1 MSYKSSGILLAS
13 SIIMLSVFVLILQA
27 IPAASADTIVLNRT
41 QTTTSTVSS
50 SQITLSNFNVGT
62 GSNRVLVV
70 GVEANN
76 NYVNSITFGGV
87 QLTKAVSSFTNN
99 DAEFWYLKNPSGTAN
114 IVATMSGPTAVV
126 VGAYSFSGVDQTN
139 PIPTTATNHNTASSS
154 PTISITTANANSW
167 VVDSPSIY
175 GGKTLGS
182 PTCTQQWDIN
192 IASAIT
198 GASSSTVQVL
208 PGSVTCSWTASPSG
222 DLWDDIAIE
231 VKAAVGNTIA

>member
-50 SQITLSNFNVGT
+50 SQVTLSNFNVGT

-114 IVATMSGPTAVV
+114 IVATMSDRKSTRGTA
-126 VGAYSFSGVDQTN
+126 YTLSSR
-139 PIPTTATNHNTASSS
+139 IP
-154 PTISITTANANSW
+154 
-167 VVDSPSIY
+167 
-175 GGKTLGS
+175 
-182 PTCTQQWDIN
+182 
-192 IASAIT
+192 
-198 GASSSTVQVL
+198 ST
-208 PGSVTCSWTASPSG
+208 P
-222 DLWDDIAIE
+222 
-231 VKAAVGNTIA
+231 

>member
-1 MSYKSSGILLAS
+1 MIEKKSRFFFCISVILVSVLVLA
-13 SIIMLSVFVLILQA
+13 LQA
-27 IPAASADTIVLNRT
+27 IPAASADTIVLNGK

-76 NYVNSITFGGV
+76 NFVNSITFGGV
-87 QLTKAVSSFTNN
+87 QLTNAVSSFTNN

-139 PIPTTATNHNTASSS
+139 PLPTTATNHNTAVSS
-154 PTISITTANANSW
+154 PTISITTDRKS
-167 VVDSPSIY
+167 VV
-175 GGKTLGS
+175 
-182 PTCTQQWDIN
+182 
-192 IASAIT
+192 
-198 GASSSTVQVL
+198 
-208 PGSVTCSWTASPSG
+208 
-222 DLWDDIAIE
+222 
-231 VKAAVGNTIA
+231 